1 MYIWSHTT
9 YRSRFCLVHT
19 LIKNSNEYS
28 NIPWN
33 HACFS
38 SPRYPKSKVSTKKS
52 EHTLNIYI
60 NCIKLY
66 YCSLTSTQHP
76 LKLNSFSRE
85 KHRYFND
92 CPWLLTSFPSWDPWL
107 EEPSRHSF
115 TMPASATPTSCSTGG
130 FHSNDDCN
138 NNNNNNNNNHHHHK
152 RNHNSCRLKSINKHA
167 M

>member
-1 MYIWSHTT
+1 MLEFWCRHNCQNIWSHTT
-9 YRSRFCLVHT
+9 YLSRFCLVHT

-52 EHTLNIYI
+52 EHNLNIYIII

-76 LKLNSFSRE
+76 LKLASFSRE

-92 CPWLLTSFPSWDPWL
+92 CLWLLTSFPSWDPWL
-107 EEPSRHSF
+107 EEPSGHSF
-115 TMPASATPTSCSTGG
+115 TMPASATPTSCSIGG
-130 FHSNDDCN
+130 FPQQ
-138 NNNNNNNNNHHHHK
+138 
-152 RNHNSCRLKSINKHA
+152 RRLQQQQQPPPSQA
-167 M
+167 QSQLMQA